1 MAIATSRTSTTSV
14 LNGGTGFG
22 GLLPAY
28 WSTVLGTNLYPSLYL
43 YQFADFRNLPKN
55 FGQVLK
61 VPRSLRRTAT
71 FTSVPATS
79 EGSVTT
85 TCQMSIQMISG
96 TMKQF
101 SFAYK
106 HTDIVLMTALADVVD
121 LSVKEIARQA
131 ALTVDTVI
139 RDTISA
145 TGGFTGGSGVA
156 ASESLKTTSILKS
169 SDLLKAAVK
178 LDAKNNPRPADGHYP
193 FVTHPLAL
201 YDLQSTLSANAWV
214 EVNKYNPAGME
225 KLYRG
230 EMGRIFGVKIVTS
243 TNTKRLVSGLSVTTS
258 SGYRSFMFAPE
269 PFIVT
274 RLDGANACEVIIK
287 PRGSAG
293 AADPTNKYGSVGANL
308 YFTVIPESWTSTE
321 HRQQRVMH
329 GSNVT

>member
-1 MAIATSRTSTTSV
+1 MAIGTNRTSTTSV

-22 GLLPAY
+22 GLMPAY

-43 YQFADFRNLPKN
+43 YQFGEVRKIPKN
-55 FGQVLK
+55 FGQVIK
-61 VPRSLRRTAT
+61 IPRSLKRSTA
-71 FTSVPATS
+71 FGEVVATS
-79 EGSVTT
+79 EGAATITSRMSV
-85 TCQMSIQMISG
+85 QLVSG
-96 TMKQF
+96 TMRQF
-101 SFAYK
+101 AFAYR
-106 HTDIVLMTALADVVD
+106 HSDIVLMTSLSDIVD

-139 RDTISA
+139 RNTISA
-145 TGGFTGGSGVA
+145 TGGFIGGSGVTL
-156 ASESLKTTSILKS
+156 SESVKTTSILKS

-178 LDAKNNPRPADGHYP
+178 LDAQNNPRPVDGHYP

-214 EVNKYNPAGME
+214 EVNKYNPEGLA

-230 EMGRIFGVKIVTS
+230 EMGRIFGTKIVTS
-243 TNTKRLVSGLSVTTS
+243 TNTKRLVSGLSVASS

-269 PFIVT
+269 PFMVT
-274 RLDGANACEVIIK
+274 SLEGAPACEVIIK

-293 AADPTNKYGSVGANL
+293 AADPTNKFGSVGANI
-308 YFTVIPESWTSTE
+308 YFAVIPATWTTAES
-321 HRQQRVMH
+321 RVQRVIH